1 MEQLEFAAVTTCPV
15 CRSKERARVEVATAH
30 AHRLEYWACQDCG
43 LVRMDPR
50 PTSEAIGKFYRSVY
64 MGGPRDIGASR
75 NKQRD
80 FAHFMLA
87 ALAANTRLDAIR
99 SVLDFGCGYGDTLH
113 VLGNALAKYGDVA
126 MYGIEPSDDARALA
140 QEVCALVGYSHL
152 DIERSAHQYDLI
164 VMSHV
169 LEHMFDPV
177 AILELIRSQ
186 LAKEGILALEVP
198 NYHCHPST
206 DLVHNF
212 LFTPVSLRNTLGA
225 AGFEIITAYATD
237 HCSASKPAYLTVI
250 AKSGTGAPLERESHE
265 RVLAG
270 RRAAVSAWP
279 GFTMARGPKQLARR
293 MLGRSR
299 LG

>member
-1 MEQLEFAAVTTCPV
+1 MEKLEFADAGACPV
-15 CRSKERARVEVATAH
+15 CGSTERRRVEVANAY
-30 AHRLEYWACQDCG
+30 AHRLEYRSCAGCG

-50 PTSEAIGKFYRSVY
+50 PTPAAIGKFYESSY
-64 MGGPRDIGASR
+64 MGGERDIEASR

-87 ALAANTRLDAIR
+87 VLAANARFDAIR
-99 SVLDFGCGYGDTLH
+99 SVLDFGCGYGETLR
-113 VLGNALAKYGDVA
+113 VLGRAIANYGDVEL
-126 MYGIEPSDDARALA
+126 YGIEPSADARRLA
-140 QEVCALVGYSHL
+140 ADVCRLVGHSHVDL
-152 DIERSAHQYDLI
+152 EDSPQQYDLI

-177 AILELIRSQ
+177 AVLKLVRSRLTSQ
-186 LAKEGILALEVP
+186 GMLALEVP

-225 AGFEIITAYATD
+225 AGFEVVALHATD
-237 HCSASKPAYLTVI
+237 HCSAARPAYLTAVARPGMG
-250 AKSGTGAPLERESHE
+250 AKIEREPE
-265 RVLAG
+265 DQVLEG
-270 RRAAVSAWP
+270 RRAAVNAWP
-279 GFTMARGPKQLARR
+279 GFTMARGPRQFARR
-293 MLGRSR
+293 VLGKSR

>member
-1 MEQLEFAAVTTCPV
+1 MEQLEFANVAACPV
-15 CRSKERARVEVATAH
+15 CRSKERARVEVATAY
-30 AHRLEYWACQDCG
+30 ANRLEYWACQGCG

-50 PTSEAIGKFYRSVY
+50 PTPEAIGKFYRSFY
-64 MGGPRDIGASR
+64 LGGPRDIAASR
-75 NKQRD
+75 DKQRD

-87 ALAANTRLDAIR
+87 ALAANVRLDAIR
-99 SVLDFGCGYGDTLH
+99 SVLDFGCGYGDTLR
-113 VLGNALAKYGDVA
+113 VLGSALAKYGDVA
-126 MYGIEPSDDARALA
+126 LCGIEPSEDARPLA
-140 QEVCALVGYSHL
+140 QEVCALVGHSHL
-152 DIERSAHQYDLI
+152 DLERSSEQYDLI

-177 AILELIRSQ
+177 AILELVRSR
-186 LAKEGILALEVP
+186 LAAGAVLALEVP

-212 LFTPVSLRNTLGA
+212 LFTPMSLRNTLGA
-225 AGFEIITAYATD
+225 GGFEIVAAYATD
-237 HCSASKPAYLTVI
+237 HCSASRPAYLTVI
-250 AKSGTGAPLERESHE
+250 AKPGTGAQLERESHE
-265 RVLAG
+265 NVLAG

-293 MLGRSR
+293 VLGRSR